1 MIYKI
6 SKWFRMVF
14 PTKKVDSKLSVV
26 STKSNV
32 VLSDSLSFKKIYNE
46 KAKDVKSIEDFK
58 EFSIFL
64 IEKKLAKTEY
74 GVHEDFMFEIRYF
87 LHYLFLVS
95 EDDYYLGDK
104 VLTKTLT
111 QLDNYIFSS
120 YRRLPKL
127 EKNIKKL
134 VTLAYSN
141 RFTQNPKENILSY
154 FVFLEEAG
162 IEIIDILE
170 DFVRLL
176 GAESPDEFIELL
188 VNDKEKKLK
197 KSYEKKVE
205 KEFENTTMQTLHSVY
220 SMNINSK
227 WAKMKIKKDNLSSL
241 ENSK

>member
-1 MIYKI
+1 MIHKI
-6 SKWFRMVF
+6 SKWFRRVF
-14 PTKKVDSKLSVV
+14 PTKKSDSKLSVN
-26 STKSNV
+26 SAKTGMTID
-32 VLSDSLSFKKIYNE
+32 DSLSFKNIYDK
-46 KAKDVKSIEDFK
+46 KAKDIKNIDGFK
-58 EFSIFL
+58 EFSIDL

-74 GVHEDFMFEIRYF
+74 GVHEEFMFEIRYF

-95 EDDYYLGDK
+95 EDDYYFGDK

-170 DFVRLL
+170 DFVMLL
-176 GAESPDEFIELL
+176 SAENSDKFIELL
-188 VNDKEKKLK
+188 VNDKEKKLN

-205 KEFENTTMQTLHSVY
+205 KEFEDTTFQTLHSVY
-220 SMNINSK
+220 SLNINSK
-227 WAKMKIKKDNLSSL
+227 WAKMKIKKDNLKSAT
-241 ENSK
+241 N